1 MENFNFVLEN
11 KENSYLKMDDALSS
25 TSSKLDE
32 SGVLALLGKIMV
44 GVIIFLSL
52 VVVFIFFLHLYTKWF
67 LNRRRQDTVGGDS
80 DGGTRRKGNSQGLD
94 PLILETIPVLVF
106 DANELK
112 EGTSEC
118 TICLC
123 EFSEGEKMRFLPK
136 CNHGFHVD
144 CIDMWFQCHST
155 CPLCRN
161 AISTTEESPLETM
174 EEASASTE
182 LPNFPTNVL
191 FWGNETQVST
201 LCNPCLDSTASTSNR
216 SHGMLV
222 IDIPGQVNVEEE
234 ESKSV
239 MPERLRR
246 LVRLLSWD
254 KRVINPSSSRNVD
267 IEQGSRS
274 PS

>member
-1 MENFNFVLEN
+1 
-11 KENSYLKMDDALSS
+11 MD
-25 TSSKLDE
+25 KLDE
-32 SGVLALLGKIMV
+32 SGVLSLIGKIMV
-44 GVIIFLSL
+44 GVILFMSL
-52 VVVFIFFLHLYTKWF
+52 VVVFIFSLHVYTKWF
-67 LNRRRQDTVGGDS
+67 LNRRREDTGGDS
-80 DGGTRRKGNSQGLD
+80 DGGGRPRKVNAKGLD
-94 PLILETIPVLVF
+94 PLILETIPKLAF
-106 DANELK
+106 DANEFK
-112 EGTSEC
+112 DGTLEC

-144 CIDMWFQCHST
+144 CIDMWFQSHST

-161 AISTTEESPLETM
+161 AISTTEELSLETV
-174 EEASASTE
+174 EEGSVLASTE
-182 LPNFPTNVL
+182 LPIFPTNVL

-222 IDIPGQVNVEEE
+222 IDIPREINEE
-234 ESKSV
+234 ESKYV

-246 LVRLLSWD
+246 LMRLLSGD
-254 KRVINPSSSRNVD
+254 KRVFNPSSSRNVD

>member
-1 MENFNFVLEN
+1 
-11 KENSYLKMDDALSS
+11 MDDVSSSS
-25 TSSKLDE
+25 TSNKFDE
-32 SGVLALLGKIMV
+32 SGALALLGKIMV
-44 GVIIFLSL
+44 GVVIFLAL

-67 LNRRRQDTVGGDS
+67 LNRRRQDAASDSEGG
-80 DGGTRRKGNSQGLD
+80 GAGRKKNAKGLD
-94 PLILETIPVLVF
+94 PLILETIPILAF
-106 DANELK
+106 DANEFK
-112 EGTSEC
+112 DGTLEC

-123 EFSEGEKMRFLPK
+123 EFSEGEKMRYLPK
-136 CNHGFHVD
+136 CNHGFHVG
-144 CIDMWFQCHST
+144 CIDMWFQSHTT

-161 AISTTEESPLETM
+161 AVSTTGESPSQTM
-174 EEASASTE
+174 EEASASASALASASTE

-222 IDIPGQVNVEEE
+222 IDIPGRINEEE

-246 LVRLLSWD
+246 LMRLLSGD
-254 KRVINPSSSRNVD
+254 KRVFSPSSSQNVD
-267 IEQGSRS
+267 IEQGVRS